1 MKGLNALAASHHE
14 QSKNHFLYRTYVFE
28 SPHFVEV
35 GPVLE
40 VEFEATVDRIL
51 PPTSTVLADLTGN
64 GTHGVFTSS
73 SLEAC

>member
-1 MKGLNALAASHHE
+1 MKELNALAASHHE

-40 VEFEATVDRIL
+40 VEF
-51 PPTSTVLADLTGN
+51 
-64 GTHGVFTSS
+64 
-73 SLEAC
+73 